1 MPKHTPAFRG
11 EAVISRR
18 AAMLGTLA
26 FTLPFSKVA
35 WADGVEPPVLTDDG
49 LHREP
54 WFVDSFLELGD
65 DLRSATEGGKRFAVM
80 WELKGCPYCRET
92 HFVNFA
98 DPAINR
104 YVRNHFDILQLN
116 IIGSKLVTDFDGEE
130 LSEKALARKYG
141 VRFTPTFQFFPDSA
155 DGLADRSP
163 AEREVARAAGYLKP
177 EHFLAMFRFVEEK
190 AYETET
196 FRKYV
201 RRM

>member
-1 MPKHTPAFRG
+1 
-11 EAVISRR
+11 
-18 AAMLGTLA
+18 MLGTLA
-26 FTLPFSKVA
+26 FTLPFAKA
-35 WADGVEPPVLTDDG
+35 AQADGVEPPVLTDDG
-49 LHREP
+49 LHRQP
-54 WFVDSFLELGD
+54 WFLDSFLELGD
-65 DLRSATEGGKRFAVM
+65 DLQTAAGDGKRFAVM

-98 DPAINR
+98 DPAINH
-104 YVRNHFDILQLN
+104 YVRTHFDILQLN

-141 VRFTPTFQFFPDSA
+141 VRFTPTFQFFPESA
-155 DGLADRSP
+155 DGLSDRSP

-190 AYETET
+190 AYETES